1 MTGTATASRTSPT
14 DASLTDR
21 LALSARCADGVTGT
35 AAFFDWL
42 AERQLHH
49 AQRTERIPFDALDQ
63 WGFDP
68 GTGDLGHVSGRFF
81 SVQGLRVRSD
91 FGAVPEWSQP
101 IISQPEVGI
110 LGIAVRE
117 IGGVLHFLMQAKS
130 EPGNVNGVQLSPTV
144 QATRSNYTR
153 VHGGSPVPYLDVF
166 RTPEPGRVLADVLQS
181 EQGSWFLRK
190 RNRNMVVEAGA
201 GLEAGEDFCW
211 LTLGQLN
218 ALLRCE
224 NLVNMDAR
232 TVLSC
237 LPDWDRVT
245 GPGRAV
251 HSGREIRSWLTG
263 RRVTHEVVTERL
275 PLRAVPGWHR
285 TADAISHDEGRF
297 FSIVAVHV
305 GSRSREVPSWT
316 QPLLRP
322 HGRGVAALLVKR
334 VDGVL
339 HALMQARVEPGFA
352 DTVELGPTV
361 QCTPANHAHLAAADR
376 PAHLDL
382 VLGADRARVLFDTVL
397 SEEGGR
403 FDHAQTRYLI
413 ISVDDRDAVEES
425 AAFRWLSAG
434 QLEDLLKYSGH
445 VNVEARTL
453 VAALRTVR

>member
-1 MTGTATASRTSPT
+1 MTGAATASRLSPT
-14 DASLTDR
+14 DSALSAR
-21 LALSARCADGVTGT
+21 LALSAECTEGVTST

-49 AQRTERIPFDALDQ
+49 AQRTERIPFAALDK

-68 GTGDLGHVSGRFF
+68 DTGDLGHASGRFF

-110 LGIAVRE
+110 LGLAVRE
-117 IGGVLHFLMQAKS
+117 IDGVLHFLMQAKS

-153 VHGGSPVPYLDVF
+153 VHGGSSVPYLDTF

-190 RNRNMVVEAGA
+190 RNRNMVVEAGP
-201 GLEAGEDFCW
+201 EMQAGEDFCW

-218 ALLRCE
+218 SLLRWE

-237 LPDWDRVT
+237 LPDWDRVE
-245 GPGRAV
+245 GPGSAV
-251 HSGREIRSWLTG
+251 HTGQEIRSWLTD
-263 RRVTHEVVTERL
+263 RRVAHEVVTERL
-275 PLRAVPGWHR
+275 PLRAVAGWHR
-285 TADAISHDEGRF
+285 TADAVTHEEGRF
-297 FSIVAVHV
+297 FSVVAVHV

-322 HGRGVAALLVKR
+322 HGQGIAALLVKR
-334 VDGVL
+334 VGGVL
-339 HALMQARVEPGFA
+339 HALMHARVEPGFV

-361 QCTPANHAHLAAADR
+361 QCVPDSHAHLAAADR
-376 PAHLDL
+376 PPLLDL
-382 VLGADRARVLFDTVL
+382 VLGADRAHTLFDTVL

-403 FDHAQTRYLI
+403 FDQAQSRYMI
-413 ISVDDRDAVEES
+413 ISVDDRVPVEEN
-425 AAFRWLSAG
+425 AGMRWLSPG
-434 QLEDLLKYSGH
+434 QLEDLLKYSGQL
-445 VNVEARTL
+445 NIQARTL